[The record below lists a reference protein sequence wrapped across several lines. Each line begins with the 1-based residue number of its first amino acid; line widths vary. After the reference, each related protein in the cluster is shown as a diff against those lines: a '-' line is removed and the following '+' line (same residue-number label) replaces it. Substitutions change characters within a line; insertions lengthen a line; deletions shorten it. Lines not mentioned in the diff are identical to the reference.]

1 MDRKLLIAGLLLTM
15 LISCSND
22 KKDRKEDN
30 KKVKNIILLI
40 GDGMGVSQIYAGM
53 IGSQKPLELEKFKNI
68 GFSKTYSFNAFITD
82 SGAAATAIAIGRKT
96 YNQAIGVDSDTLA
109 HKTILEY
116 AEDNGLSTGLV
127 STSGITHATPASFIA
142 HQKHRNLY
150 EEIAADFLNTD
161 FEVIIG
167 GSRNNF
173 NNRKDSIDL
182 LFEFEKKGYKVLDNI
197 EQLNLIDSG
206 KVVCLTHD
214 NHPPSILDGRG
225 DMLSL
230 ATKKA
235 LNILDNN
242 PEGFFLIIEGSQ
254 IDWEAHDNNTEG
266 IITEM
271 IDFDKA
277 IGIAHK
283 FAEEDGNTLVIVT
296 ADHETGGLTINGGNI
311 EKGKILGRFSTTGHS
326 GVMVPVFA
334 FGPGSEEFRGIYEN
348 TALFDKMMKMFGFEK
363 ESL

>member
-230 ATKKA
+230 ATKK
-235 LNILDNN
+235 
-242 PEGFFLIIEGSQ
+242 
-254 IDWEAHDNNTEG
+254 H
-266 IITEM
+266 
-271 IDFDKA
+271 
-277 IGIAHK
+277 
-283 FAEEDGNTLVIVT
+283 
-296 ADHETGGLTINGGNI
+296 
-311 EKGKILGRFSTTGHS
+311 
-326 GVMVPVFA
+326 
-334 FGPGSEEFRGIYEN
+334 
-348 TALFDKMMKMFGFEK
+348 
-363 ESL
+363 